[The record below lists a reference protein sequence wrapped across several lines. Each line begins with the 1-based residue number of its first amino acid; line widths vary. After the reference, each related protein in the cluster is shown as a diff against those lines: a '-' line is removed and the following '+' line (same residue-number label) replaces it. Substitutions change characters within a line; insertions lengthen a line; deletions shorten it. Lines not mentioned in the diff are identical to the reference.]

1 MEIKMPIFSARIKE
15 LRKERGLKQVEM
27 AQLLNCAENHYQ
39 KIEYGQVNIPSLT
52 LLFLADYFD
61 VYTDYLLGRTDIR
74 ETPGKSTAPM

>member
-61 VYTDYLLGRTDIR
+61 VSTAYLLGRTDIR